1 MRNSPDS
8 PARLEDSN
16 DESDIEDSKPPVRP
30 DIPEDISKLTK
41 RELLDLIPDEVK
53 ETTTL
58 DQLKR
63 LTKQELIA
71 LIDSILIQQ

>member
-1 MRNSPDS
+1 MGNSPDS

-16 DESDIEDSKPPVRP
+16 DESDIEDPKPPVRP